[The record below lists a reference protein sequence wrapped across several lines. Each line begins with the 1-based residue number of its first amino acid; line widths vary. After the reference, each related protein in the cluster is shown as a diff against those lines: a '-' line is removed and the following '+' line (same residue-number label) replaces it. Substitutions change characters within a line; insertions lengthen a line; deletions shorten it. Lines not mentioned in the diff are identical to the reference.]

1 MSGDKERRE
10 GSWMQSELFS
20 GLPPTSENAAE
31 AVASE
36 TFFNPVVRLSHRA
49 RRLSVRVFPD
59 ARVEVVVP
67 PRARPREIE
76 QFITAHREWI
86 DAKRAHAL
94 ANRPAPEVFPP
105 DHIDFAATG
114 ERWRVHFAA
123 GNGAVRVVEDGDPG
137 DAIRM
142 LRIAGD
148 ARPAAVRRALR
159 AWVMRAARERLE
171 PRVAALA
178 ASSGVRFARLSIRRQ
193 RSRWGS
199 CSVRGTISLNA
210 CLLFQRAPVVD
221 YLIVHELTHV
231 KHMNHSPRFW
241 QAVEAACADWRA
253 LDRELVRGWR
263 TVPRWVFSDD

>member
-10 GSWMQSELFS
+10 NGDGPHFQMTLLDDETGAGNGDAPHLPQVRIS
-20 GLPPTSENAAE
+20 G
-31 AVASE
+31 
-36 TFFNPVVRLSHRA
+36 RA
-49 RRLSVRVFPD
+49 RRLSLRVFPD

-67 PRARPREIE
+67 PRARPGDVE
-76 QFITAHREWI
+76 QFIRSHREWI
-86 DAKRAHAL
+86 ETKRAQAL
-94 ANRPAPEVFPP
+94 ANRPAPEMFPP
-105 DHIDFAATG
+105 AFIDFATTG
-114 ERWRVHFAA
+114 ERWRLHFA
-123 GNGAVRVVEDGDPG
+123 GGSGALRVAEDGEAGQAD
-137 DAIRM
+137 RV
-142 LRIAGD
+142 LRFTGD
-148 ARPAAVRRALR
+148 ARPIALRRALR
-159 AWVMRAARERLE
+159 AWLMRAARERLE

-178 ASSGVRFARLSIRRQ
+178 AGSKVRYSRVSIRRQ

-210 CLLFQRAPVVD
+210 CLLFQRPAVVD

-263 TVPRWVFSDD
+263 TVPRWVFSDN

>member
-10 GSWMQSELFS
+10 VSWVQSELFS
-20 GLPPTSENAAE
+20 GLSPTPENVAE
-31 AVASE
+31 AAVPDGA
-36 TFFNPVVRLSHRA
+36 FVPAVRVSRRA

-67 PRARPREIE
+67 PRARPREVE
-76 QFITAHREWI
+76 HFITAHREWI

-105 DHIDFAATG
+105 PFIDLAATG
-114 ERWRVHFAA
+114 ERWRVHVA
-123 GNGAVRVVEDGDPG
+123 GSGGA
-137 DAIRM
+137 
-142 LRIAGD
+142 LRITERDDAVGVDRLLHVSGD
-148 ARPAAVRRALR
+148 ARAVAMRRALR
-159 AWVMRAARERLE
+159 AWLMRAARERLE
-171 PRVAALA
+171 PRVADLA
-178 ASSGVRFARLSIRRQ
+178 ASLNVRYSRVSIRRQ

-263 TVPRWVFSDD
+263 TVPRWVFSDN